1 MADIKVVRNR
11 EKKNKNQDY
20 RDKILKYKLTNV
32 YRFLLLLAVFAAVIA
47 LVIIQ
52 YEKHIYTGYTIVST
66 VPRQKSAG
74 SVPVRLKDSLLSYS
88 KDGSNCVNLKGEVV
102 WNQTYQMQDI
112 EVALSRN
119 VAALSSYNG
128 NQIYIQSNK
137 EPLGEVKTTMPIREV
152 AVSASGRVSAVL
164 ADTEVAWINTY
175 DSQGELLFT
184 GPAHMQNSGYP
195 VAIALSP
202 GGEMMA
208 VSYVYLDAGEVK
220 SHVVFYNFGPVG
232 DNFSDH
238 LVSSYSYSELLVP
251 YLQFMNDEVAFAV
264 GDSRLMIYK
273 GGQKPV
279 PAAEHL
285 YDDEVES
292 VFFNEDYIGL
302 VFTSDDAAHRYR
314 LDVFGADAEK
324 VGSFYFDMEY
334 RDLFFEKD
342 GFVIYNQTECL
353 IMNMNGL
360 EKFRGEFTGSVEVM
374 IPTGK
379 AYRYVLV
386 TGSSLDTIQLN

>member
-11 EKKNKNQDY
+11 EKNVKPQDY

-32 YRFLLLLAVFAAVIA
+32 YRFILLLVVFLAIIA
-47 LVIIQ
+47 IVLIQ
-52 YEKHIYTGYTIVST
+52 YEKHVYTGYTIVST
-66 VPRQKSAG
+66 VTRQKGAG
-74 SVPVRLKDSLLSYS
+74 SMALRLEDSLLSYS
-88 KDGSNCVNLKGEVV
+88 KDGSNCVNQKGEVV
-102 WNQTYQMQDI
+102 WNQTFQMQDI
-112 EVALSRN
+112 EVAMNRN
-119 VAALSSYNG
+119 VSAISSYNG
-128 NQIYIQSNK
+128 KQIYIQSDK
-137 EPLGEVKTTMPIREV
+137 EPLGEVETTMPIREV
-152 AVSASGRVSAVL
+152 AVSANGRVSAVL
-164 ADTEVAWINTY
+164 ADTDVAWINTY
-175 DSQGELLFT
+175 NSSGELLFT
-184 GPAHMQNSGYP
+184 GSTHMQNSGYP
-195 VAIALSP
+195 VGLALSP
-202 GGEMMA
+202 NGEMMA
-208 VSYVYLDAGEVK
+208 VSYVYLDAGTVK
-220 SHVVFYNFGPVG
+220 THVVFYNFGPVG

-238 LVSSYSYSELLVP
+238 LVSTYSYSELLVP

-264 GDSRLMIYK
+264 GDSRLMIYS

-285 YDDEVES
+285 YDGEVKS
-292 VFFNEDYIGL
+292 VFYDENYIGL
-302 VFTSDDAAHRYR
+302 VFASDDAAHRYR
-314 LDVFGADAEK
+314 LDVFNADAEK

-360 EKFRGEFTGSVEVM
+360 EKFKGEFTGSVEVM